1 MWIKAILPIGVLV
14 LAFVPRPAA
23 VGTSAPS
30 LASTAAASSFTTIC
44 RDGELPISRPDPAWV
59 ETSFSNDGCRLAPVP
74 AAVDGVSVPR
84 EKIVAA
90 MAEAKRYE
98 ATADA
103 FGKCVGAFVTAHAQG
118 SNKLTSAQ
126 AIIENYRLLAGQKS
140 KQAASSQ
147 MRTAIEAFNAYGID
161 CSG

>member
-1 MWIKAILPIGVLV
+1 MWIKAILPIGVLA

-23 VGTSAPS
+23 IGTPAPPPVR
-30 LASTAAASSFTTIC
+30 TAAAIPFTSIC
-44 RDGELPISRPDPAWV
+44 RDGELPVSRPDPAWV

-74 AAVDGVSVPR
+74 AAINGASVPR

-98 ATADA
+98 AAADA
-103 FGKCVGAFVTAHAQG
+103 FGKCVGTFVTAHAQG
-118 SNKLTSAQ
+118 SNRLTGAQ
-126 AIIENYRLLAGQKS
+126 AIIENHRLLAGQKS
-140 KQAASSQ
+140 RQAATAQ
-147 MRTAIEAFNAYGID
+147 TRAAIEAFNEYGID